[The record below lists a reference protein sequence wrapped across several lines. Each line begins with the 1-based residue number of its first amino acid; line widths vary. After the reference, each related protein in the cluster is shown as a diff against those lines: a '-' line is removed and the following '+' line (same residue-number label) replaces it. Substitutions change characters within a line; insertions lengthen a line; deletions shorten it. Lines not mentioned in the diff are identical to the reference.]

1 MCESSSM
8 KLSKAM
14 VPPFLP
20 IPTQPHSLYFVR
32 QCILSFDT
40 PFNKIGLGHLYKLKR
55 LYVSCPDNDSDFS
68 FQINHA
74 DMERWIL
81 HARKDQFMFHSVQL
95 FIYSTSVYTVP
106 ALSDILG
113 KKLNWTSR
121 NVSL

>member
-68 FQINHA
+68 FQIKSRRHGKMNTTCK
-74 DMERWIL
+74 ERSI
-81 HARKDQFMFHSVQL
+81 HVSFCSVIHL
-95 FIYSTSVYTVP
+95 
-106 ALSDILG
+106 
-113 KKLNWTSR
+113 LNKC
-121 NVSL
+121 L